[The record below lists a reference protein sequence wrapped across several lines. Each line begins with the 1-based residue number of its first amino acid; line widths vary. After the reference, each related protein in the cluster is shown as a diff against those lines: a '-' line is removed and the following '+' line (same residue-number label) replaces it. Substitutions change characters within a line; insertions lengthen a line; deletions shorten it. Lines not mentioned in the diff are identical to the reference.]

1 MMIVSGVENES
12 SVILSNALEVKKKN
26 PLRGNFISWKISDLG
41 DEATKIISKRAELSQ
56 RRILLWRL

>member
-12 SVILSNALEVKKKN
+12 SVILSNALEEEKN